1 MWYLYLDESG
11 DLGFDFVN
19 KRPTKYFVISILLIK
34 SEKDRKIISG
44 GVKRTLRHK
53 MNPKGKRSRWANEL
67 KGIST
72 TITIKK
78 YFYCQVKDAEFSL
91 YSITLNKRRV
101 FESLAKDKSRV
112 YNWIARMLLDQ
123 IDFNDAKDRIALVVD
138 RCKGKKEI
146 EDFNNYIRRN
156 LEAKIDPKLPLR
168 IKHEDSCSD
177 YCLSAVDL
185 FAWGIL
191 RKYERKELG
200 WFEIYKEKVKWETLY
215 LP

>member
-19 KRPTKYFVISILLIK
+19 KRPSKYFVISILLIK
-34 SEKDRKIISG
+34 NEIERKKISG
-44 GVKRTLRHK
+44 GVKRTLRRK
-53 MNPKGKRSRWANEL
+53 MNPKGKRNRLANEL

-72 TITIKK
+72 KLEVKK
-78 YFYCQVKDAEFSL
+78 YFYRQIKDAEFSL
-91 YSITLNKRRV
+91 FSIILNKRRV
-101 FESLAKDKSRV
+101 FDNLAKDQSRV
-112 YNWIARMLLDQ
+112 YNWISRLLLDQ
-123 IDFNDAKDRIALVVD
+123 IDFSAATDKIALVVD

-146 EDFNNYIRRN
+146 EDFNEYIRRQ
-156 LEAKIDPKLPLR
+156 LESKIDPGVPLR

-177 YCLSAVDL
+177 PGLSAADL

-191 RKYERKELG
+191 RKYERRDLD
-200 WFEIYKEKVKWETLY
+200 WYNVYKEKIEYETLY